1 MLLSFENLTLTLRGR
16 EILRGV
22 SGQFEPGKVTVIL
35 GANGAGKSSLLSCLV
50 GLREPQSGS
59 VTLDDRPLLSLDN
72 RERGRAIGL
81 LPQRPDIHWNVDVKT
96 IVGLGRLPHS
106 GRWGM
111 SAADHEAVV
120 KAMAATD
127 CTDLA
132 DRKAMRLSGG
142 EQGRV
147 LLARVLAG
155 EPQWLLADE
164 PLASLDPAHQF
175 DVLERLKSYA
185 IAGNGVIVVLHD
197 LTQAARFA
205 DNIIVLKEG
214 AILASGPREEVMT
227 AAIMGQAYGVE
238 VQIGISD
245 RGNPWWFRFGVC
257 DNLGANRNGHRDE

>member
-1 MLLSFENLTLTLRGR
+1 MSFSFEALSLTLRER
-16 EILRGV
+16 KILNDV
-22 SGQFEPGKVTVIL
+22 CGQFQPGRVTVIL

-59 VTLDDRPLLSLDN
+59 VSIEGLPLLSLES
-72 RERGRAIGL
+72 RERGRLIGL

-96 IVGLGRLPHS
+96 IVGLGRLPHT

-111 SAADHEAVV
+111 SATDREAVA

-127 CTDLA
+127 CTDIA
-132 DRKAMRLSGG
+132 DRQALRLSGG

-175 DVLERLKSYA
+175 DVLDRLKNYA
-185 IAGNGVIVVLHD
+185 KSGNGVIVVLHD
-197 LTQAARFA
+197 LTQAARIA
-205 DNIIVLKEG
+205 DDIMVLKEG
-214 AILASGPREEVMT
+214 AILAAGPREKVMT
-227 AAIMGQAYGVE
+227 AEVLGQAYGVE
-238 VQIGISD
+238 VQITTSSTGEPLVVPV
-245 RGNPWWFRFGVC
+245 RR
-257 DNLGANRNGHRDE
+257 L

>member
-1 MLLSFENLTLTLRGR
+1 MLLSFENLSLTLRGR
-16 EILRGV
+16 KILNQI
-22 SGQFEPGKVTVIL
+22 SGEFQPGRVTVIL
-35 GANGAGKSSLLSCLV
+35 GANGAGKSSLLSCLS

-59 VTLDDRPLLSLDN
+59 VKLNDRALLSLN
-72 RERGRAIGL
+72 GKERGRMIGL

-111 SAADHEAVV
+111 SAADHEAVAR
-120 KAMAATD
+120 AMEATD
-127 CTDLA
+127 CVDLA
-132 DRKAMRLSGG
+132 ERKAMRLSGG

-185 IAGNGVIVVLHD
+185 AAGNGVIVVLHD

-205 DNIIVLKEG
+205 DDIMVMKDG
-214 AILASGPREEVMT
+214 AILAAGPRNEVMT
-227 AAIMGQAYGVE
+227 AEIMAQAYGVE
-238 VQIGISD
+238 VQIGTSD
-245 RGNPWWFRFGVC
+245 TGEPLVVPVRR
-257 DNLGANRNGHRDE
+257 L

>member
-1 MLLSFENLTLTLRGR
+1 MSLSFEGLSLTLRGR
-16 EILRGV
+16 KILKEV
-22 SGQFEPGKVTVIL
+22 SGRFQQGRVTVIL

-50 GLREPQSGS
+50 GLREPQSGE
-59 VTLDDRPLLSLDN
+59 VKLGDRTLLSMDS
-72 RERGRAIGL
+72 RERGRLIGL

-96 IVGLGRLPHS
+96 IVGLGRLPHA

-111 SAADHEAVV
+111 SAADHEAVL

-127 CTDLA
+127 CNDLA

-175 DVLERLKSYA
+175 DVLDRLKSYA
-185 IAGNGVIVVLHD
+185 KTGNGVIVVLHD
-197 LTQAARFA
+197 LTQAARVA
-205 DNIIVLKEG
+205 DDIMILKEG
-214 AILASGPREEVMT
+214 SILAAGRCEDVMT
-227 AAIMGQAYGVE
+227 AEVLGEAYGVE
-238 VQIGISD
+238 VQITTSD
-245 RGNPWWFRFGVC
+245 AGEPLVVPVRR
-257 DNLGANRNGHRDE
+257 L

>member
-1 MLLSFENLTLTLRGR
+1 MSFSFEALSLTLRGR
-16 EILRGV
+16 KILNEV
-22 SGQFEPGKVTVIL
+22 SGQFQPGRVTVIL

-59 VTLDDRPLLSLDN
+59 VSIEDRPLLSLES
-72 RERGRAIGL
+72 RERGRLIGL

-96 IVGLGRLPHS
+96 IVGLGRLPHT

-111 SAADHEAVV
+111 SATDREAVA

-132 DRKAMRLSGG
+132 DRQALRLSGG

-175 DVLERLKSYA
+175 DVLDRLKNYA
-185 IAGNGVIVVLHD
+185 KSGNGVIVVLHD
-197 LTQAARFA
+197 LTQAARIA
-205 DNIIVLKEG
+205 DDIMVLKEG
-214 AILASGPREEVMT
+214 AILAAGPREKVMT
-227 AAIMGQAYGVE
+227 AEVLGQAYGVE
-238 VQIGISD
+238 VQITTSSTGEPLVVPV
-245 RGNPWWFRFGVC
+245 RR
-257 DNLGANRNGHRDE
+257 L